1 MSEGKS
7 AAKER
12 QRRRLAEALRQ
23 NLKRRKA
30 QSAVRT
36 GAKRGDAGPRSGS
49 RPESLTE
56 PHDSAGIVAD
66 KRRE

>member
-1 MSEGKS
+1 MTKSQKS
-7 AAKER
+7 AQKER

-30 QSAVRT
+30 QSSERAGRAPGSGRRT
-36 GAKRGDAGPRSGS
+36 ELQP
-49 RPESLTE
+49 E
-56 PHDSAGIVAD
+56 PHDSAGIDAD